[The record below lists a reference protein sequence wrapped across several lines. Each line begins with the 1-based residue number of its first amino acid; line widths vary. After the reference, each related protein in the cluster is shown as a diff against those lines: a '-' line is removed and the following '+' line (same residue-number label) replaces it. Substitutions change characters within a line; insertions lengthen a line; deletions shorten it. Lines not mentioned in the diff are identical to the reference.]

1 MAVDAAAV
9 IFSTVPFHI
18 SGHGTSHK
26 WPSSSPLLFAPG
38 KGCGGWRQESA
49 AVADPSHAPH
59 GRIEKHSSQTAILM
73 N

>member
-9 IFSTVPFHI
+9 IFSTAPFPI

-38 KGCGGWRQESA
+38 KSCGGLRQ
-49 AVADPSHAPH
+49 
-59 GRIEKHSSQTAILM
+59 
-73 N
+73 

>member
-9 IFSTVPFHI
+9 IFSTAPFPI
-18 SGHGTSHK
+18 SGHATSHK

-38 KGCGGWRQESA
+38 KGRGGLRQERAS
-49 AVADPSHAPH
+49 VAGPSHAVH
-59 GRIEKHSSQTAILM
+59 GGIEKHSSQTAILM